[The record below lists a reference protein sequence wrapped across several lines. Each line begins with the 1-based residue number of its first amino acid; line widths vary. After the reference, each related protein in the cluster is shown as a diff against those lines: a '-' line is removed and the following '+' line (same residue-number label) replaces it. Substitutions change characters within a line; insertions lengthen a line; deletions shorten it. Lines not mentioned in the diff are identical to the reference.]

1 MQLSGKQTTF
11 SEFFLEFLKSSSN
24 FAHFQKK
31 DDSHSSVFQKL
42 WSPKKKVSSISIK
55 SHFKGSFKK
64 QHGKLAQTLLKFSW
78 QNLDHI

>member
-31 DDSHSSVFQKL
+31 DDSHSSGI
-42 WSPKKKVSSISIK
+42 SEITESEKK
-55 SHFKGSFKK
+55 G
-64 QHGKLAQTLLKFSW
+64 
-78 QNLDHI
+78 